1 MEGTVQHGPRAQHRW
16 IWSILAGFA
25 VYVIGLIVGL
35 QKVGRLCG
43 SPLIPQSREA
53 ELFDA
58 LRKGSGAASQC
69 YRSIAS
75 AEGPTW
81 TLIVLGIVV
90 VLAGVTVRVISINR

>member
-1 MEGTVQHGPRAQHRW
+1 MEGTVQQGPRPPHRW
-16 IWSILAGFA
+16 IWSVLAGFA
-25 VYVIGLIVGL
+25 IYVVGLTVGL

-53 ELFDA
+53 ELFDS
-58 LRKGSGAASQC
+58 LRRGSGVAGQC
-69 YRSIAS
+69 YQSIAS

-81 TLIVLGIVV
+81 TLIVLGIAV